1 LPQLEPA
8 GKPKPRSRLR
18 RWFFWIHLSIGV
30 LASAVILLMCV
41 TGTILAFQRQI
52 VAAADAWHSRA
63 VVVPASGAPLPVNG
77 VTQQLSSTQ
86 EPLRISSI
94 TVWSDLSRPLLLE
107 YGSSKALYV
116 DPYSGAV
123 LGEGSQRARQF
134 FRTITELHRWL
145 AAKGDLR
152 NTGRAITGACNLLF
166 VGLMLTGVVLWMP
179 RRWSW
184 AVVRGSLLF
193 RRGLRGKARD
203 WNWHNVIAI
212 WSVGPLAIIAVSG
225 VVMSYPWANNAVY
238 RITGN
243 QPPPPATERQ
253 QQEGGRGEPR
263 EHGARSHQD
272 PAGLHGHGENAL
284 NLEPLL
290 SSAERQVPE
299 WKSVTLRLTEGSG
312 PVTAVVLTGPE
323 GRPDDRTQLTLDR
336 ATATVTRSE
345 SFATYKGGR
354 RLRGWL
360 RFAHTGEAAGV
371 PGQVIAGVAT
381 LGGSV
386 LVCTGIAL
394 ALRRLAAALRRRE
407 T

>member
-1 LPQLEPA
+1 
-8 GKPKPRSRLR
+8 
-18 RWFFWIHLSIGV
+18 
-30 LASAVILLMCV
+30 MCV

-94 TVWSDLSRPLLLE
+94 TVWSELSRPLLLE

-212 WSVGPLAIIAVSG
+212 WSVGPFG
-225 VVMSYPWANNAVY
+225 DH
-238 RITGN
+238 
-243 QPPPPATERQ
+243 
-253 QQEGGRGEPR
+253 RGER
-263 EHGARSHQD
+263 RGDVVSMGEQCRVQNHRQSAAT
-272 PAGLHGHGENAL
+272 AG
-284 NLEPLL
+284 
-290 SSAERQVPE
+290 
-299 WKSVTLRLTEGSG
+299 
-312 PVTAVVLTGPE
+312 
-323 GRPDDRTQLTLDR
+323 DRT
-336 ATATVTRSE
+336 ATTR
-345 SFATYKGGR
+345 GR
-354 RLRGWL
+354 QG
-360 RFAHTGEAAGV
+360 
-371 PGQVIAGVAT
+371 
-381 LGGSV
+381 
-386 LVCTGIAL
+386 
-394 ALRRLAAALRRRE
+394 
-407 T
+407 

>member
-1 LPQLEPA
+1 
-8 GKPKPRSRLR
+8 
-18 RWFFWIHLSIGV
+18 
-30 LASAVILLMCV
+30 MCV

-179 RRWSW
+179 RRW
-184 AVVRGSLLF
+184 
-193 RRGLRGKARD
+193 
-203 WNWHNVIAI
+203 
-212 WSVGPLAIIAVSG
+212 
-225 VVMSYPWANNAVY
+225 
-238 RITGN
+238 
-243 QPPPPATERQ
+243 
-253 QQEGGRGEPR
+253 
-263 EHGARSHQD
+263 
-272 PAGLHGHGENAL
+272 
-284 NLEPLL
+284 
-290 SSAERQVPE
+290 
-299 WKSVTLRLTEGSG
+299 
-312 PVTAVVLTGPE
+312 
-323 GRPDDRTQLTLDR
+323 
-336 ATATVTRSE
+336 
-345 SFATYKGGR
+345 
-354 RLRGWL
+354 
-360 RFAHTGEAAGV
+360 
-371 PGQVIAGVAT
+371 
-381 LGGSV
+381 
-386 LVCTGIAL
+386 
-394 ALRRLAAALRRRE
+394 
-407 T
+407 